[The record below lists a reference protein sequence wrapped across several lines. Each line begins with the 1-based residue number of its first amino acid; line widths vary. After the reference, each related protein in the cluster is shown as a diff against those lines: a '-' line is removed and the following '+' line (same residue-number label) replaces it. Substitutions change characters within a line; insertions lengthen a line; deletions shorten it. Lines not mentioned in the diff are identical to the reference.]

1 MDQDQSTRG
10 EEVTDETAR
19 TAGQVREDIEQTR
32 AELGDTVAALA
43 GKTDVKAQAKQTVS
57 DTKESVGGKVSEI
70 KDAAT
75 GKRDEF
81 IASAQEATPESA
93 SDAGSRALA
102 LARENATA
110 LIAVGAFG
118 LGVLL
123 GGRRAR

>member
-1 MDQDQSTRG
+1 MDEDQSTRG
-10 EEVTDETAR
+10 ETVTDETAR
-19 TAGQVREDIEQTR
+19 TAEQVRDDIEQTR

-43 GKTDVKAQAKQTVS
+43 EKTDVKAQARQSVSEARESVSEKVS
-57 DTKESVGGKVSEI
+57 DLKG
-70 KDAAT
+70 AAT

-81 IASAQEATPESA
+81 IASAQEAAPESA

-118 LGVLL
+118 LGVVI
-123 GGRRAR
+123 GSRRAR

>member
-1 MDQDQSTRG
+1 MDEDQSTTS
-10 EEVTDETAR
+10 ETVTDETAR
-19 TAGQVREDIEQTR
+19 SADQVRDDIENTR

-43 GKTDVKAQAKQTVS
+43 EKTDVKAQAKQSVS
-57 DTKESVGGKVSEI
+57 EARESVSGKVSDL

-81 IASAQEATPESA
+81 IASAQDAAPDSA

-102 LARENATA
+102 LARGNATA

-118 LGVLL
+118 LGMLL
-123 GGRRAR
+123 GSRRAR